1 LIREKAFLR
10 QVIDITPNLLFAKDR
25 EGRFTLANQAVTD
38 IYGTTVDALIG
49 KTDADFNHNKEEVE
63 LFRQMDLVVMD
74 SLQERFISFYA

>member
-1 LIREKAFLR
+1 
-10 QVIDITPNLLFAKDR
+10 
-25 EGRFTLANQAVTD
+25 
-38 IYGTTVDALIG
+38 VDALIG